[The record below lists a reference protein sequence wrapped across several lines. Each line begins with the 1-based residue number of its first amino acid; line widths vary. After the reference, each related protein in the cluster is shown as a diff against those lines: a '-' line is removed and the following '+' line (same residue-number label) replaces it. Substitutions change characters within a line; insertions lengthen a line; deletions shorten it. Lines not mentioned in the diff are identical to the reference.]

1 MVSSKLSESQ
11 RSAFRFL
18 RARAAD
24 GDSFTQADIEKEV
37 GWKTGSFATYKTKH
51 LKGYIERVGKGSFT
65 IAPHFRRLTE
75 DDFHGIV
82 TQSRNTIAR
91 FVRTVFDA
99 VLRYEFLL
107 PLTNERK
114 LRTALDELFFK
125 DQLELRAIEIGLDT
139 LKTIIPAHTGEKDD
153 AYVER
158 VVIKVGSLLGG
169 YSIGHV
175 HGRFRAGGL
184 RTHVE
189 AAKVVVE
196 RGRYLVDETTA
207 VVRFIL
213 PLQGSRREHGG
224 KFDVTK
230 EMFAI
235 DTSYAEEID
244 VARRLFISFFVESVI
259 LDIYGEDEIWF
270 LESGPTGDRLYA
282 LERESLTA
290 KAKAKASSTTQLGL
304 PLMSQLEG
312 WLRDNDYVSVAD
324 DMKKIVEGWKKN
336 KLKTRRKWWQGTLR
350 VSPGRL
356 PGSRSRSSRRFGS
369 ARACL
374 RHPVR

>member
-1 MVSSKLSESQ
+1 
-11 RSAFRFL
+11 
-18 RARAAD
+18 
-24 GDSFTQADIEKEV
+24 
-37 GWKTGSFATYKTKH
+37 
-51 LKGYIERVGKGSFT
+51 
-65 IAPHFRRLTE
+65 
-75 DDFHGIV
+75 
-82 TQSRNTIAR
+82 
-91 FVRTVFDA
+91 
-99 VLRYEFLL
+99 
-107 PLTNERK
+107 
-114 LRTALDELFFK
+114 
-125 DQLELRAIEIGLDT
+125 
-139 LKTIIPAHTGEKDD
+139 
-153 AYVER
+153 

-336 KLKTRRKWWQGTLR
+336 KLKTRRNWWDILAGDAKGEPREVAGVTFPIIAASRKRQGLPPT
-350 VSPGRL
+350 PGALKKAAEKPL
-356 PGSRSRSSRRFGS
+356 P
-369 ARACL
+369 
-374 RHPVR
+374 PKD